1 MNADPLKA
9 QNSNFEVTAH
19 VLIFFLVL
27 SFAIGIAE
35 ALTLLLCEGQD
46 EGRAGLF
53 FLTEDLN
60 VILTSP
66 KVFGGEIRGACKGPR
81 HGLGRKFVRVCT
93 IFAAKG
99 HRLKLELE
107 ATLDELNWF
116 STSISSS
123 SVKPAFIAISMNSG
137 VVGDSIPSSESA
149 LEDQNLPNKRS
160 GVDC

>member
-1 MNADPLKA
+1 L
-9 QNSNFEVTAH
+9 F
-19 VLIFFLVL
+19 
-27 SFAIGIAE
+27 
-35 ALTLLLCEGQD
+35 
-46 EGRAGLF
+46 F

-60 VILTSP
+60 VTLTSP

-99 HRLKLELE
+99 HRLKQELE

-116 STSISSS
+116 SASIGS

-149 LEDQNLPNKRS
+149 LEDQNLPNKRLES
-160 GVDC
+160 IADHRLLYHWTVFGPANRSSQTMVVRLQVCRPQT